1 MIHYAM
7 ATQLGPGRS
16 ISLVH
21 GVLRT
26 PHWPRWLSADTTIDR
41 ADTQP
46 LPWALLPAV
55 TFVGITWVTII
66 WLALDRAPLFYDP
79 VDHVSAALGFLNDP
93 IGYLTR
99 EQQWYPPAVH
109 VLLGIALALTGY
121 ELDAAIAIVNVAFF
135 AVLVAATFAI
145 GAELWSRRVGAIA
158 ALLVSLYPATFVHLR
173 FPMVDLPLTAM
184 VAASLFALVKS
195 RSFQERRWSAAFG
208 ILAGL
213 GCLTKQ
219 SYVFA
224 VALPVLYVIFTAPRH
239 KCTLINLAIA
249 ALPALLIA
257 LPWYLPRLHWFL
269 GYWAQDHSRAAQ
281 TEGDPKTFTPL
292 GLLYYLIG
300 TWHQTSL
307 FFALLWLLTL
317 PFFLRSERR
326 TLVII
331 WWAGTVGLMSL
342 LVNKDGRFLMPALP
356 AIALMTAAG
365 LCRLPRSS
373 AAVGAVAAFGVVQLW
388 AVSFGVGWL
397 PEGAPVSNGV
407 YPDERL
413 QPFTQNYLLVGADTS
428 QPDPSGWGIADGL
441 AGLRGYVGVVGDKI
455 LYDAARLP
463 HLLQTERQGHSST
476 FVGRASCEDPAQ
488 LALFD
493 LVVVQVGGPGSP
505 AGSGGYD
512 DCTRG
517 MEEIGRIPVFTHDL
531 LKGVSYLAVFRPL
544 AGQ

>member
-7 ATQLGPGRS
+7 ATHLGAGRS

-21 GVLRT
+21 GVLRA

-41 ADTQP
+41 VDAQP

-79 VDHVSAALGFLNDP
+79 VDHVSSALGFLNDP

-99 EQQWYPPAVH
+99 EQQWYPPAIH

-135 AVLVAATFAI
+135 AVLVAATFGI

-173 FPMVDLPLTAM
+173 FPMLDLPLTAM
-184 VAASLFALVKS
+184 VAASLFALIKS
-195 RSFQERRWSAAFG
+195 RSFQDRRWSAAFG

-219 SYVFA
+219 SYVFV
-224 VALPVLYVIFTAPRH
+224 VALPVLYVVFTAPRR
-239 KCTLINLAIA
+239 KRTLVNLAIA

-269 GYWAQDHSRAAQ
+269 GYWAQDHALAAK

-326 TLVII
+326 TLVIV

-365 LCRLPRSS
+365 LCRLPRS
-373 AAVGAVAAFGVVQLW
+373 GAVTVGIAAFGVVQLW

-407 YPDERL
+407 HLGERL
-413 QPFTQNYLLVGADTS
+413 QPFTQNYLLVSADTS
-428 QPDPSGWGIADGL
+428 QPDPSGWGITDGL
-441 AGLRGYVGVVGDKI
+441 ADLRGYVGVAGDKI

-463 HLLQTERQGHSST
+463 HLLQTQREGYSST
-476 FVGRASCEDPAQ
+476 FVGQASCEDPSQ

-493 LVVVQVGGPGSP
+493 LVVVQVGGPSSP
-505 AGSGGYD
+505 AGSSGYD

-517 MEEIGRIPVFTHDL
+517 MEEIGRIPVLTRNL